1 MITLNQLFSSPAI
14 QPLGWTLLHSLWQG
28 ALITILVLVTL
39 RLLSGKS
46 SVTKYA
52 VSLAGLGLQLMVSI
66 STFIYLYEPAHYPIT
81 EAGFNQVNH
90 VLVMSPAADENI
102 YSLWIASLQQYLPM
116 IVLLWLGGALIF
128 SLRVVASGMYI
139 TQLRKQTTPIVYDE
153 IQDLLDCWLLKF
165 GITRRVQLAEST
177 CVDTPMV
184 IGYVKPLIVFPAGM
198 VSGLPTE
205 QLELIVLHE
214 LTHIRRHDYIINI
227 LQLLMEAVFFFNPFV
242 WILSTRIREEREHC
256 CDDAVVQ
263 HSGKASLY
271 AVTLAQ
277 LEEARLHRAPVALAL
292 GGSKNQLLTRIKRL
306 MEKRVKPY
314 SGRERVIPAVLMIV
328 GLVCASWLTI
338 STTGNDALNEDVNE
352 FETLAQDTTK
362 NKKTKRASYSKSQV
376 ITTGHNGTP
385 SEEVTESFEGDED
398 LYDMITVPDIDDF
411 GFNFVM
417 APMPTPDME
426 MIAPMPDFIF
436 QFDTVPPMHWSWK
449 SEAEMEQFTE
459 EFQKKFQEQFGD
471 FYKKHE
477 GEIQKMMEDI
487 QKELQGN
494 VMDEEWQQEFEAKME
509 AHEARIQEHIAS
521 LNLDERALAHQEA
534 AMKQVE
540 AQMKQIE
547 EMQEKRSQEMEKH
560 AKAMEKHAQE
570 MEKKAKVMEEKAQQF
585 EKEVKEQLIKDGYLQ
600 KGEKVQNLN
609 WSDDGKITINGK
621 EIKDS
626 DRKKYDAIHDKYF
639 NSKGNFM
646 FVE

>member
-28 ALITILVLVTL
+28 ALIAILVLVTL
-39 RLLSGKS
+39 RILSGKS

-52 VSLAGLGLQLMVSI
+52 VSLSGLGLQLMVSI

-81 EAGFNQVNH
+81 EAGFNQANH
-90 VLVMSPAADENI
+90 VLVMSPNADANI
-102 YSLWIASLQQYLPM
+102 FSSWTVSLQQYLPM
-116 IVLLWLGGALIF
+116 IVLLWLGGAFIF

-139 TQLRKQTTPIVYDE
+139 TQLRKQTTPIVDDE

-165 GITRRVQLAEST
+165 GITRRVQLAESI

-242 WILSTRIREEREHC
+242 WIISARIREEREHC

-277 LEEARLHRAPVALAL
+277 LEESRLHRAPVALAL

-338 STTGNDALNEDVNE
+338 STTDNDALRDDGNES
-352 FETLAQDTTK
+352 ETIAQDTTK
-362 NKKTKRASYSKSQV
+362 NKKNKRASYSKSQV
-376 ITTGHNGTP
+376 ITYDHNGTP
-385 SEEVTESFEGDED
+385 TEEVTESFEGDED
-398 LYDMITVPDIDDF
+398 LFEMITVPYIEDDF
-411 GFNFVM
+411 DFNFVM
-417 APMPTPDME
+417 APTAEMPNMPPTPD
-426 MIAPMPDFIF
+426 FTF
-436 QFDTVPPMHWSWK
+436 HFDTIPPMNWSWR
-449 SEAEMEQFTE
+449 SEADMEQFTE

-471 FYKKHE
+471 FYQKHE

-487 QKELQGN
+487 QKELQSNG
-494 VMDEEWQQEFEAKME
+494 MDEEWQQEFEAKMKE
-509 AHEARIQEHIAS
+509 HEARIQEHMAS
-521 LNLDERALAHQEA
+521 LHLDERALAHQEA

-540 AQMKQIE
+540 AQLKQME
-547 EMQEKRSQEMEKH
+547 EIQEKRALEMQKHSQEMEKH
-560 AKAMEKHAQE
+560 ARE

-585 EKEVKEQLIKDGYLQ
+585 EKEVKEQLIKDGYL
-600 KGEKVQNLN
+600 KKDEKVQNLN
-609 WSDDGKITINGK
+609 WSNDGKITINGK

-639 NSKGNFM
+639 NSKGNFI